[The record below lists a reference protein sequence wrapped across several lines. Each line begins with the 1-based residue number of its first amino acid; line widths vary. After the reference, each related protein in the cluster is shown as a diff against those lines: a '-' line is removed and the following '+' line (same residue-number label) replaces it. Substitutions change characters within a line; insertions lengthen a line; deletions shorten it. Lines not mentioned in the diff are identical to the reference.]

1 MRIILIDV
9 RGTTKTFEVDK
20 NMTIEKAKEMIG
32 QADKQWRYDGEVL
45 KDDKTFSDYDI
56 EEDDVITTSDRERGG
71 GGLGLNTID
80 VSKKKSTNSW
90 I

>member
-1 MRIILIDV
+1 
-9 RGTTKTFEVDK
+9 
-20 NMTIEKAKEMIG
+20 MTG
-32 QADKQWRYDGEVL
+32 QANNQWKYEGKVL